1 MVSSTKFYGKYRG
14 KVINNVDP
22 LNIGRLQVE
31 VSDIASHIGL
41 KWALPCVPPGPYLLP
56 AVGANVWVE
65 FEQGNLDYPV
75 WVGCF
80 LCTRN
85 KDGCLYQSPEG
96 GH

>member
-31 VSDIASHIGL
+31 VSDIASHIRVEMGTPVCAPRTL
-41 KWALPCVPPGPYLLP
+41 FIP

-80 LCTRN
+80 FMHP
-85 KDGCLYQSPEG
+85 Q
-96 GH
+96 